1 MALYEH
7 SVTLDISKCRG
18 CTHCLKRCPT
28 EAIRIREGHA
38 VINSERCIDC
48 GECIRIC
55 PYKAKKAVCDK
66 LEDFSG
72 YKYKIALPAPALYG
86 QFDNLDDIDYVLTA
100 LLDIGFDDV
109 FEVSRAAEYTSD
121 FTRLYLSS
129 NSGQKKP
136 IISSA
141 CPVVARLI
149 SIRYPSLCEN
159 LLPIMAPVEIAARMA
174 KKEAI
179 LAHPELREEDICVLF
194 ISPCSAKVSY
204 IRNPIGVTN
213 TAIDGALSVNDI
225 YFKLLPAMNK
235 ITTPKPLSKSGIIG
249 ISWAGTA
256 GEATAIFNE
265 KYLAADGIENIIKVL
280 DEVENENLANVEFI
294 ELNACNAGCV
304 GGSLNVENPY
314 IAKARLHSLRRY
326 LPVARNR
333 VKEQSDLSKYLWT
346 ASVEYSPFTPLDQDL
361 QKAMLKMSEIEEIVE
376 NLPCLDCGSC
386 GSPTCRALAEDIVK
400 SDATIEL
407 CTIKMREKYE
417 KITHEVNT
425 EVITEEQDK

>member
-1 MALYEH
+1 MAMYEH

-66 LEDFSG
+66 LEDFSD
-72 YKYKIALPAPALYG
+72 YKYKIALPAPNHYG

-109 FEVSRAAEYTSD
+109 FEVSRAAEYVSD
-121 FTRLYLSS
+121 FTRIYLSQ
-129 NSGQKKP
+129 NQTQKKP

-174 KKEAI
+174 KKEAMI
-179 LAHPELREEDICVLF
+179 NHPELREEDICVLF

-204 IRNPIGVTN
+204 IRNPIGVEKTEIN
-213 TAIDGALSVNDI
+213 GALSVSDL

-235 ITTPKPLSKSGIIG
+235 ITTPKPLSRSGIIG

-280 DEVENENLANVEFI
+280 DEAENENLKNVEFI

-333 VKEQSDLSKYLWT
+333 VKDQCELDNVLWT
-346 ASVEYSPFTPLDQDL
+346 TPVEYSPFTPLDSDL

-376 NLPCLDCGSC
+376 SLPSLDCGSC

-400 SDATIEL
+400 NEATLEL
-407 CTIKMREKYE
+407 CPIKMREKYE
-417 KITHEVNT
+417 KMTHKSENK
-425 EVITEEQDK
+425 DS